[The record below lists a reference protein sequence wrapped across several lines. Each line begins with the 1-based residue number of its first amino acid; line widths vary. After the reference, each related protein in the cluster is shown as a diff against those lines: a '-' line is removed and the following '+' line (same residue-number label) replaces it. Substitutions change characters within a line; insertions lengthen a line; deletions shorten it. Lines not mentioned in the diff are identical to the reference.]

1 MTINIT
7 KKQIIIALSAIV
19 VILVG
24 VFGYNAYRASQYE
37 KNTEHFKEY
46 SYKLYL
52 VSTNLCSQINSVWS
66 GYIFDDKHYFGP
78 KSGGSYSSSY
88 SSVEEPIYCSNFSE
102 IILHQEVFFTRKG
115 FIKLMD
121 EYRKEMK
128 ESFEKMTPPPG
139 KYKDEHET
147 MQKMYNAVN
156 ALCNCAV
163 KPDGSLQSYTAL
175 VRENDKKFLEAIEQS
190 EIELC
195 PIENKRSEY
204 QQTVIKAVQDRL
216 GSLDD

>member
-24 VFGYNAYRASQYE
+24 VFGYNAYRTSQYE

-88 SSVEEPIYCSNFSE
+88 SSF
-102 IILHQEVFFTRKG
+102 H
-115 FIKLMD
+115 
-121 EYRKEMK
+121 
-128 ESFEKMTPPPG
+128 
-139 KYKDEHET
+139 
-147 MQKMYNAVN
+147 A
-156 ALCNCAV
+156 
-163 KPDGSLQSYTAL
+163 GSI
-175 VRENDKKFLEAIEQS
+175 RF
-190 EIELC
+190 
-195 PIENKRSEY
+195 
-204 QQTVIKAVQDRL
+204 
-216 GSLDD
+216 